1 MSSYREISQCRIC
14 GNKQI
19 EPVLNLGTQVLTG
32 VFPKDLQQSVS
43 EGPLELVKCVENS
56 TTQACG
62 LLQLRYSFNPDEMY
76 RQEYGYRSGLNQ
88 TMTQHL
94 QSVVKRIC
102 RFVTLLPGDI
112 VLDIGSNDSHSFK
125 SYPEKT
131 NVIESIP
138 VRNNFVILPR
148 RARLVVISF
157 LSAYRSV
164 SGVKKAKY
172 DLIAMFYDLPSPLA
186 FWQNIKEILA
196 EDGIWVIEQSYMPT
210 MLDQLAYDTV
220 CHEHL
225 EYYGLRQIQWMTQR
239 TGLKIINVELN
250 EINGGSIQIV
260 IAHEQSSYQLPNK
273 VVSTLLDQEKSRG
286 LTTLEPYYEF
296 REKVN
301 RHRDELIERVRDI
314 NSQGQMI
321 LGYGAS
327 TKGNVLLQFCG
338 FTERDIPAIAERNS
352 DKYGR
357 FTPGTHIPII
367 SEAEA
372 RSRRPDYFLVLPWH
386 FKEEFIQREK
396 EFLDRGGK
404 FLFPLHILKSR
415 IMKTAIITRS
425 SAGWYVSFTTS

>member
-112 VLDIGSNDSHSFK
+112 VLDIGSNDSTLLK
-125 SYPEKT
+125 SYPEK
-131 NVIESIP
+131 NLMLIGIDPSAEQFRQYYP
-138 VRNNFVILPR
+138 ED
-148 RARLVVISF
+148 ARLVVDFFSA
-157 LSAYRSV
+157 SAYRSV
-164 SGVKKAKY
+164 SGGKKAKVVTS
-172 DLIAMFYDLPSPLA
+172 IAMFYDLPSPWE
-186 FWQNIKEILA
+186 FMQNIKEILA
-196 EDGIWVIEQSYMPT
+196 EDGVWVLEQSYMPT

-273 VVSTLLDQEKSRG
+273 VVSTLLDREKSLG

-386 FKEEFIQREK
+386 FREDFIQREK

-404 FLFPLHILKSR
+404 FLFPLPHIEEVGS
-415 IMKTAIITRS
+415 
-425 SAGWYVSFTTS
+425 